1 MLRDDSEGARRSD
14 DAAATGADAGRAA
27 DTPAEF
33 VAVDLDLAGSDSS
46 CAAGAWWNS
55 SGRAAADVGR
65 SPDIGEG
72 TVVAFAGPDFSCAAV
87 AHEADALAPDSTHT
101 DHCAAVAH
109 EPAGPAADHGPAG
122 PDSSCA
128 AGACWNS
135 SGRAAADVGRSPDIG
150 EGTVVAFAGPDFS
163 CAAVAHEADALA
175 PDSTHTD
182 HCAAVA
188 HEAAGPAADRDV
200 SCGCNTPFVRLFSC

>member
-1 MLRDDSEGARRSD
+1 MLREGSEGARRSD

-33 VAVDLDLAGSDSS
+33 VAVDLDLVGPDSS
-46 CAAGAWWNS
+46 CEAGACWNS
-55 SGRAAADVGR
+55 SGRAAADAGR

-72 TVVAFAGPDFSCAAV
+72 TVVAFAGPDSSCAAV

-109 EPAGPAADHGPAG
+109 EAAGPAADHGPAG
-122 PDSSCA
+122 PDS
-128 AGACWNS
+128 
-135 SGRAAADVGRSPDIG
+135 
-150 EGTVVAFAGPDFS
+150 S